1 MKEINQPFIIVSGK
15 GGSGKSTLSLALA
28 HRFAAEGKNV
38 WLVEIGRK
46 RDKAY
51 SRLASML
58 HRRQISHDP
67 TRVTLPSTKLSID
80 VSLLDPTQ
88 SLSEYV
94 DLKLPTGGLAGVL
107 LNNKIT
113 ASFLEIVPGLPDL
126 VSLGKLWHMVT
137 QSPRAYDHIILDAP
151 ASGHAISLVRAPQN
165 FERIT
170 KMGPIYRDAKQMHAT
185 LSDPKTSL
193 LVLCTLPEEMA
204 LQESKETEDHLKNLF
219 PQPLHIANKVFPSV
233 LKETIQTEDFF
244 SKALHYSMQRSNRE
258 QETLENT
265 KVKIAKELP
274 FLFPDPKKELLF
286 LRLSEHFQ

>member
-1 MKEINQPFIIVSGK
+1 MKELNQPFIIVSGK

-28 HRFAAEGKNV
+28 HRFAAQNKKV

-51 SRLASML
+51 SRLTTVL
-58 HRRQISHDP
+58 RRKQINHDP
-67 TRVTLPSTKLSID
+67 TQVTLPSTNLSID

-113 ASFLEIVPGLPDL
+113 ASFLEVVPGLPDL

-137 QSPRAYDHIILDAP
+137 RKNYDHIILDAP
-151 ASGHAISLVRAPQN
+151 ASGHAISLLRSPQN
-165 FERIT
+165 FEKIT
-170 KMGPIYRDAKQMHAT
+170 KVGPIYRDAKQMHST
-185 LSDPKTSL
+185 LLDPKISQ

-204 LQESKETEDHLKNLF
+204 LQESKETESHLKTLF
-219 PQPLHIANKVFPSV
+219 TNPLHIANKVFPFVKKEETPQEDFFSTALKYSIQRSEREHLA
-233 LKETIQTEDFF
+233 LKETIVPIT
-244 SKALHYSMQRSNRE
+244 
-258 QETLENT
+258 
-265 KVKIAKELP
+265 KELP
-274 FLFPDPKKELLF
+274 FFFPNPEADPLF
-286 LRLSEHFQ
+286 LRISECLA